1 MDAEEIV
8 QIGTEEIVKIG
19 KIEESYIGRILDG
32 MNGLYKMKLNEPR
45 RSTPKFHPRRH
56 HLYRSFT
63 PNNDMFF
70 RLRSQGVTILT
81 AYFLC
86 DNNNV
91 QKILKQLQEKD
102 NLEKEDALS
111 LIKNI

>member
-1 MDAEEIV
+1 MNAEE
-8 QIGTEEIVKIG
+8 IGTEEIIQIG
-19 KIEESYIGRILDG
+19 KIEESFIDRILDG
-32 MNGLYKMKLNEPR
+32 MNRVYNMKLNEPR
-45 RSTPKFHPRRH
+45 GSTPNFHPRRH

-63 PNNDMFF
+63 PNNDLFF
-70 RLRSQGVTILT
+70 RLRSQGVTVLT

-86 DNNNV
+86 ENNNV

-102 NLEKEDALS
+102 NLEKDDALS